1 MTRTTDKSAV
11 VRHSLRWIA
20 GAKAPK
26 SPPSLNR
33 IGVRRYAPAEV
44 ARLARTILLLM
55 PGFTGGVNDLD
66 RAATYLVGAGEG
78 SLEVWALERRN
89 HLMEDLR
96 GMEMAEAA
104 EDPRV
109 ALGYYFDGRP
119 CGFTPVRQ
127 EDVPWMRHWGLAV
140 VLADMRAAVRRA
152 RRAVGTSGRV
162 LLGGHSLGGM
172 IAQCYA
178 AWDFRGAPGHGDL
191 DGLVLLDGAVGGPS
205 WTVTTGLAQDHEGRA
220 AIAAGELFWDR
231 PGRGASPRVG
241 IFAQVAAMAAIM
253 PSWRYEPSLILPLV
267 AGLVPVPDGPL
278 LTNEAALGYLVDAE
292 TGPIASYRAHVGRL
306 DPAPIARVGERSL
319 LGWRPHARLPG
330 ETAPCREPAELE
342 QIARALRQL
351 DGTNGMEWYASRR
364 LNADVDLSSNLDSR
378 DEATRARAAT
388 EGLRL
393 WHNAG
398 MPLPVFGAV
407 TRSDEQSLS
416 RYTWYRDAIAS
427 DDFTLLELPEY
438 DHLDPLFARGP
449 NGGNRCLTALAAWIK
464 GRRQTSGVRRQ

>member
-1 MTRTTDKSAV
+1 MTRTTDERPV
-11 VRHSLRWIA
+11 VRHPLRWIA
-20 GAKAPK
+20 GAKAPGT
-26 SPPSLNR
+26 PPRLNR
-33 IGVRRYAPAEV
+33 IGIRCYAPAEA
-44 ARLARTILLLM
+44 ARVPWTILLLM
-55 PGFTGGVNDLD
+55 PGFTGGVNDMDL
-66 RAATYLVGAGEG
+66 AATYLVGESEG

-89 HLMEDLR
+89 HLLEDLR
-96 GMEMAEAA
+96 GMAMAEAA

-109 ALGYYFDGRP
+109 ALGYYFDARP
-119 CGFTPVRQ
+119 PAFTPVRQ
-127 EDVPWMRHWGLAV
+127 EDVSWMRHWGLAV
-140 VLADMRAAVRRA
+140 VLADVRAAVRRA
-152 RRAVGTSGRV
+152 RRAVGAAGRV

-205 WTVTTGLAQDHEGRA
+205 WTVTTGLTQEQEGRA

-231 PGRGASPRVG
+231 PARGASPRVG
-241 IFAQVAAMAAIM
+241 IVAQVAAMAATM
-253 PSWRYEPSLILPLV
+253 PSWRHQPSLVLPLI
-267 AGLVPVPDGPL
+267 ADLVPLPDGPL
-278 LTNEAALGYLVDAE
+278 LTNEAAFGYLVDAE
-292 TGPIASYRAHVGRL
+292 TGPIPSYRAHVGRL
-306 DPAPIARVGERSL
+306 DPTPIADVGKRPL

-330 ETAPCREPAELE
+330 ETVPCREPAELE

-364 LNADVDLSSNLDSR
+364 LNADVDLSSNLNSR

-407 TRSDEQSLS
+407 TRSDQQSLS
-416 RYTWYRDAIAS
+416 RYTWYRGAIAS

-449 NGGNRCLTALAAWIK
+449 DGGNRCLAALAAWVSE
-464 GRRQTSGVRRQ
+464 RR